1 MMVLPLVFHRRTP
14 ADAPLHSLDS
24 MQSLSTACRR
34 WSGNSRTS
42 HPRGNRSLH
51 VKSNSSRRPVRRS
64 SADILQIPVLTG
76 DVPGRSTSL
85 TVRSAGIIARLLL
98 AVDVIPGSNICGLR
112 LIRSI
117 FQHPAGLE
125 RELHKIVE
133 NVLAT
138 HPNLAGNPGNDQ
150 TEHGSRSV
158 SAVAAVR
165 AAASRGETASAMNSW
180 SGPPMTLGNTAA
192 TRVGPYPVCL
202 SVSLAAEFREDSFSA
217 CVNVADPNHDLLPLK
232 RRRTLALSG
241 RSDPEAEGRPRAVLQ

>member
-1 MMVLPLVFHRRTP
+1 MMVLLLVFHRRTP
-14 ADAPLHSLDS
+14 ADSYAIAFDRLPQMVREL
-24 MQSLSTACRR
+24 T
-34 WSGNSRTS
+34 TS

-85 TVRSAGIIARLLL
+85 TVRPAGITARPLL

-133 NVLAT
+133 NDLAT
-138 HPNLAGNPGNDQ
+138 HPNLAGYPGNDQ
-150 TEHGSRSV
+150 TEHG
-158 SAVAAVR
+158 
-165 AAASRGETASAMNSW
+165 
-180 SGPPMTLGNTAA
+180 L
-192 TRVGPYPVCL
+192 
-202 SVSLAAEFREDSFSA
+202 
-217 CVNVADPNHDLLPLK
+217 
-232 RRRTLALSG
+232 
-241 RSDPEAEGRPRAVLQ
+241 